1 MKFIIVNSRDGLPGQ
16 ENACMWSKCKTFIY
30 TFQQYWNKYIDI
42 TKVDYIRLQ
51 KNDQFKQDSQE
62 MCKGFNLTF

>member
-1 MKFIIVNSRDGLPGQ
+1 MKFIGVKTLYGIVNSRDGLPGQ

-42 TKVDYIRLQ
+42 TKVDYI
-51 KNDQFKQDSQE
+51 
-62 MCKGFNLTF
+62 